1 MEGKNILETIEDLFK
16 ASKKIRSK
24 SAIEI
29 CGKVMSDI
37 EENQFQFMDLSDSI
51 IVKVLDP
58 RFLESPFISAKR
70 YIKISPEIETVKDKK
85 YLTLC
90 EESQVIPTQKLKL
103 LADLDWSRLDCSN
116 EDKTEIEKINKLFV
130 ISVLNRFAATYNTFS

>member
-1 MEGKNILETIEDLFK
+1 
-16 ASKKIRSK
+16 
-24 SAIEI
+24 
-29 CGKVMSDI
+29 MSDI

-116 EDKTEIEKINKLFV
+116 EDKTEIEKINKL
-130 ISVLNRFAATYNTFS
+130 NTDDVSF